1 MKTIH
6 QIDAT
11 RHISLIEHGSLQ
23 YEEAVKL
30 RFQVLRKPL
39 GLEFTQEQLLA
50 EKQYYHIAYF
60 EDGLLK
66 AYLMLVPETDG
77 KIKMK
82 QVAVAFDEQ
91 GKGIGR
97 ELVFASEQFAKQKGF
112 SLMYC
117 HARDTA
123 VPFYKKSGYKVVGDM
138 FTEVTIP
145 HYAME
150 KLLF

>member
-1 MKTIH
+1 METIH
-6 QIDAT
+6 QVDAT
-11 RHISLIEHGSLQ
+11 RNISLIDYGSLQ
-23 YEEAVKL
+23 YEDAVKL
-30 RFQVLRKPL
+30 RFEVLRKPL

-50 EKQYYHIAYF
+50 EKQFYHIAYF
-60 EDGLLK
+60 EEGFLK
-66 AYLMLVPETDG
+66 AYLMLVPETEG

-82 QVAVAFDEQ
+82 QVAVAIEEQ

-123 VPFYKKSGYKVVGDM
+123 VPFYKKSDYKVVGDM

-145 HYAME
+145 HYVME
-150 KLLF
+150 KRLF